1 MSGTYYDY
9 IKANSSSIISG
20 ATWNKIVHDG
30 VYVGAAQSG
39 GSADFSAASALA
51 KSKAAAGFELV
62 LYTKT
67 GWVMVNRLITLP
79 RVS

>member
-1 MSGTYYDY
+1 LFDTKQFQDVLSLNGMSGTYYDY

-39 GSADFSAASALA
+39 GSAD
-51 KSKAAAGFELV
+51 LV
-62 LYTKT
+62 PA
-67 GWVMVNRLITLP
+67 RH
-79 RVS
+79 